1 MKRALVFWIIA
12 AVLLFAAIG
21 MFVDAEADKGAAAFA
36 LICAVVL
43 GVIGFVRY
51 KNKDKAAARA
61 AEKAEAKA
69 KAAAPERCFRTKA
82 AGVTFTNDDGSSR
95 QDILRASAH
104 DGDEWETVPCS
115 LERFE
120 YEGEPAIRIMLG
132 RDCIGSVTKTDV
144 AKVLELYG
152 KITKVQL
159 TPDEFWS
166 DEGKRVMR
174 ADVDI
179 WYKD

>member
-12 AVLLFAAIG
+12 AVLLVTAIG
-21 MFVDAEADKGAAAFA
+21 MFIDTEAEKGGAAVA
-36 LICAVVL
+36 LIGAVVL

-61 AEKAEAKA
+61 VEKAENNAR
-69 KAAAPERCFRTKA
+69 AAAAARCFRTKA
-82 AGVTFTNDDGSSR
+82 AGVTYKNDDGSSR
-95 QDILRASAH
+95 QDILRAS
-104 DGDEWETVPCS
+104 DRKGDAWATVPGK
-115 LERFE
+115 LERTA
-120 YEGEPAIRIMLG
+120 YEGEPAFKIIIG
-132 RDCIGSVTKTDV
+132 RNCIGVIPKTDV
-144 AKVLELYG
+144 EKVLEIYG
-152 KITKVQL
+152 KITKVEV

-174 ADVDI
+174 ADIDI